1 MTLLAYNNLII
12 SMSAEMLKATKV
24 RIYPT
29 PEQAE
34 FLNHQF
40 GAVRFAYKAL
50 HIISSQYKRH
60 GLKLKAKKDLK
71 PLLAVAKK
79 SRKYHWL
86 KDFDSIALQQA
97 CINLDKAFQH
107 FFDPKLPS
115 RYPKFKRKHGRQ
127 SSYHCMSVDCGDD
140 WIKVPKLKQPIKA
153 RIHRKVEG
161 KLKSITLSRTVTG
174 KYYASLLHEDGQEA
188 PAPIQ
193 SLNAAQVLGLDMGLT
208 HIAIDSNGRKKPNP
222 RFLKKASANLRRKQ
236 KALSRCKKGSKGRAK
251 ARLKLAKAHQRL
263 ANARADF
270 QHKLSRTLVDE
281 NQAVIVETLKS
292 ANMMKNRKLAKHIA
306 DAAWHSFVNKLEY
319 KLKEQGKHLVKID
332 QWFASSKTCSCCGHK
347 LEYLSLNVRY
357 WQCPSCSTQHDRD
370 INAALNI
377 KAQGILKLKA
387 AGLSVSANGGKR
399 QSGHV
404 PVAA

>member
-1 MTLLAYNNLII
+1 
-12 SMSAEMLKATKV
+12 MSAEMLKATKV

-34 FLNHQF
+34 FLNRQF
-40 GAVRFAYKAL
+40 GAVRFAYNKAL

-97 CINLDKAFQH
+97 CINLDKAFQR

-174 KYYASLLHEDGQEA
+174 EYYASLLHEDGQEA

-193 SLNAAQVLGLDMGLT
+193 SLNAVQVLGLDMGLT
-208 HIAIDSNGRKKPNP
+208 HIAIDSNGTKKPNP

-270 QHKLSRTLVDE
+270 QHKLSRHVIDE
-281 NQAVIVETLKS
+281 NQAVIVETLKVK
-292 ANMMKNRKLAKHIA
+292 NMLKNRKLSKHIA
-306 DAAWHSFVNKLEY
+306 DASWSGLIQKLEY
-319 KLKEQGKHLVKID
+319 KAKEQGKHLIKID

-347 LEYLSLNVRY
+347 LEELSLNVRD
-357 WQCPSCSTQHDRD
+357 WHCPACSTQRDRD

>member
-1 MTLLAYNNLII
+1 
-12 SMSAEMLKATKV
+12 MLKATKV

-34 FLNHQF
+34 FLNRQF
-40 GAVRFAYKAL
+40 GAVRFAYNKAL

-97 CINLDKAFQH
+97 CINLDKAFQS

-115 RYPKFKRKHGRQ
+115 RYPMFKLKHGRQ
-127 SSYHCMSVDCGDD
+127 SSYHCMNVDCGND

-153 RIHRKVEG
+153 RIHRQLEG
-161 KLKSITLSRTVTG
+161 ELKSITLSRTVTG
-174 KYYASLLHEDGQEA
+174 EYYASLLYEDGQGS

-193 SLNAAQVLGLDMGLT
+193 SLYAAQVLGLDMGLT
-208 HIAIDSNGRKKPNP
+208 HLAIDSNGTKKLNP
-222 RFLKKASANLRRKQ
+222 RFLKNASANLRRKQ

-251 ARLKLAKAHQRL
+251 ARLKIAKAHQRL

-270 QHKLSRTLVDE
+270 QHKLSRQLIDE
-281 NQAVIVETLKS
+281 NQAIIVETLKVK
-292 ANMMKNRKLAKHIA
+292 NMLKNKKLSKHIA
-306 DAAWHSFVNKLEY
+306 DASWSGLIQKLEY
-319 KLKEQGKHLVKID
+319 KAKEQGKHLVKID

-347 LEYLSLNVRY
+347 LEELPLNVRD
-357 WQCPSCSTQHDRD
+357 WHCPACSTQHDRD
-370 INAALNI
+370 INAAFNI